1 MDTTYRS
8 DEPTESRYSRDAQ
21 TSRYIWI
28 GALVLFGLALIAI
41 VWYVMAGTRAQTAT
55 VVRRDVADWES
66 LRGEVVAPA
75 NRYAVVNCRCS
86 APVSRVFTSVGATV
100 AEGDVLVELSHP
112 TARAAYEAARS
123 EVLAARSSY
132 DQARETY
139 LADVRAAQQRVA
151 RAREQVQLARRSSP
165 PIEVPTGMETEAP
178 PTGEQAPREAPTP
191 PTTFG
196 PDASAAEAQLEQARV
211 QLINAQSNMTENLT
225 PYLQRREAAEA
236 AFREAQ
242 AGLSTSLI
250 RAPISGQ
257 VIEFNATPGQNVDQV
272 ADTVIATI
280 ADLSRLRVHAE
291 LTDQQRGVIGPGTP
305 VQLQF
310 TQLPQEVFEGR
321 VDEIQQRLS
330 EAVSDQEQR
339 LRHIAVISFFNRQGL
354 VKPHMTGQALVK
366 VKEAKA
372 ALSVPVGAIER
383 DDQLFFVRANRGG
396 KWVRQNV
403 QIGPSDGV
411 YVVILEGLQEGDVVR
426 VDRSR
431 NELAEA

>member
-1 MDTTYRS
+1 MDTTYHS
-8 DEPTESRYSRDAQ
+8 EAPSETPYARDRER
-21 TSRYIWI
+21 SRYIWI
-28 GALVLFGLALIAI
+28 AGLVLLGLVLIAAI
-41 VWYVMAGTRAQTAT
+41 WYIMASTREETAS
-55 VVRRDVADWES
+55 VARRDVADWES

-75 NRYAVVNCRCS
+75 NSYAVVNCRCS

-100 AEGDVLVELSHP
+100 SRGDVLVELSHP

-123 EVLAARSSY
+123 ELLAARSSY
-132 DQARETY
+132 EQARQTY

-151 RAREQVQLARRSSP
+151 QAREQVQLAQRAYP

-178 PTGEQAPREAPTP
+178 QAGEKAAREAPP
-191 PTTFG
+191 ITFG
-196 PDASAAEAQLEQARV
+196 PDLSAAEAQLEQARV
-211 QLINAQSNMTENLT
+211 QLTNAQDNMAENLT
-225 PYLQRREAAEA
+225 PYLQRRQAAEA
-236 AFREAQ
+236 TFREAQ

-272 ADTVIATI
+272 ADTVVATI
-280 ADLSRLRVHAE
+280 ADLSALRVHAE
-291 LTDQQRGVIGPGTP
+291 LTDQQRDVIDPGTG

-310 TQLPQEVFEGR
+310 AQLPQEVFEGR
-321 VDEIQQRLS
+321 VDEVQQRLS
-330 EAVSDQEQR
+330 EVVSDQEQR

-366 VKEAKA
+366 VKEVTA

-383 DDQLFFVRANRGG
+383 DDQIFFVRVNRGG

-411 YVVILEGLQEGDVVR
+411 YVAIIQGLQEGDVVR
-426 VDRSR
+426 VDKSR
-431 NELAEA
+431 NVLAEA